1 MSKKIYFG
9 KLADE
14 TVVTLNELAEV
25 IFATTTEAR
34 KLSVDMKAA
43 TANLAKAKSDGVESV
58 VEYNNAINLISNKRT
73 ALNAYKKEALFG
85 VKDTD
90 NNGLMGKLG
99 ITSDLHS
106 AYITMQ
112 TEGKRGEYLKSIK
125 NILSSLGMDTSEKLT
140 ANLANKLQFVV
151 GNKVASS
158 SAIVQGKFTKQEG
171 FSVFAQIFALSMLE
185 YIADTC
191 EKVTIYKAEFY
202 NVSFTYGKNVKFE
215 KYEITGKEADAE

>member
-43 TANLAKAKSDGVESV
+43 TANLEKAKSDGVESV
-58 VEYNNAINLISNKRT
+58 VEYNNAINLIRNKRT

-99 ITSDLHS
+99 ITSDLHN

-112 TEGKRGEYLKSIK
+112 TEGKRGAYLDAIK
-125 NILSSLGMDTSEKLT
+125 KVLSALGMDNSENLTKL
-140 ANLANKLQFVV
+140 LANKLQFVV
-151 GNKVASS
+151 GNKVATS
-158 SAIVQGKFTKQEG
+158 SAIVQGKLTKQEG
-171 FSVFAQIFALSMLE
+171 YSTFAQIFALSMLE
-185 YIADTC
+185 YIAETC
-191 EKVTIYKAEFY
+191 EKVTIYKSELY
-202 NVSFTYGKNVKFE
+202 NVSVTYAEHVKFE
-215 KYEITGKEADAE
+215 KYEITEKEADK